1 MAADLQIPD
10 RETQL
15 LLNELAKTTDIPGDV
30 VEFGCYQGDTSV
42 QLAHAMRENPDKWLY
57 LYDSFE
63 GLPAKTAA
71 DQSADGWRFKEGEL
85 KASPDTV
92 AHKFKKYQ
100 LPDPVIVKGWF
111 NELKDDDLPVQIS
124 FALLDGDFYESIKT
138 SFTLVAPRLNVGGII
153 AVHDYRNAALPG
165 SAKAV
170 TEFLEAHENEYDFR
184 LAGTMAILTKRN
196 PNHQ

>member
-15 LLNELAKTTDIPGDV
+15 LLEEFAKTLDIAGDV
-30 VEFGCYQGDTSV
+30 VEFGCYEGDTSV
-42 QLAHAMRENPDKWLY
+42 QLAHAMRNHPDKWLY

-100 LPDPVIVKGWF
+100 LPEPAIIKAWF
-111 NELKDDDLPVQIS
+111 NELTDDDLPAQIS

-138 SFTLVAPRLNVGGII
+138 SLALTAPRLNVGGII
-153 AVHDYRNAALPG
+153 AVHDYRNSALPG
-165 SAKAV
+165 SARAV
-170 TEFLEAHENEYDFR
+170 SEFLVEHEKEYDLR
-184 LAGTMAILTKRN
+184 LVGTTAILVKR
-196 PNHQ
+196 

>member
-15 LLNELAKTTDIPGDV
+15 LLEEFAKTLDIAGDV
-30 VEFGCYQGDTSV
+30 VEFGCYEGDTSV
-42 QLAHAMRENPDKWLY
+42 QLAHAMRNHPDKWLY

-100 LPDPVIVKGWF
+100 LPEPAIIKAWF
-111 NELKDDDLPVQIS
+111 NELTDDDLPAQIS

-138 SFTLVAPRLNVGGII
+138 SLALTAPRLNVGGII
-153 AVHDYRNAALPG
+153 AVHDYRNSALPG
-165 SAKAV
+165 SARAV
-170 TEFLEAHENEYDFR
+170 SEFLAEHEKEYGLR
-184 LAGTMAILTKRN
+184 LVGTTAILVKR
-196 PNHQ
+196 